1 MDNDERAKSELQKTL
16 DEVNDAVHS
25 TAVSEE
31 ISKASTDIMTRI
43 LDESAKE
50 MDIQRRAFSG
60 FRGRGRGRGRA
71 RGRAWHYTPRQRA
84 DTSKLMLD
92 LRPNVV
98 YIKDTEGVKE
108 DDLKSALKNCVGV
121 RDVKMEGSDVKVVF
135 EKHWQANKVVTN
147 GVKVEDKVLMPV
159 LSKEPYEA
167 PPPLPAAS
175 TPASVPA
182 SAPASISASM
192 SASAPGTVP
201 TAASNPIPTLL

>member
-1 MDNDERAKSELQKTL
+1 MVDNDERAKSELQKTL

-31 ISKASTDIMTRI
+31 ISKASMDIMARM
-43 LDESAKE
+43 LEESAKE

-71 RGRAWHYTPRQRA
+71 RGRAYHYTPRQRA
-84 DTSKLMLD
+84 DTSKLTLD

-98 YIKDTEGVKE
+98 YIKETAGVKE
-108 DDLKSALKNCVGV
+108 EDLKNALKNCVGV

-147 GVKVEDKVLMPV
+147 GVKVEDKVLMPI

-167 PPPLPAAS
+167 PPPLPTAAPVA
-175 TPASVPA
+175 TPASTAAPAPAPAPEATPAVPA
-182 SAPASISASM
+182 ANTAPAQ
-192 SASAPGTVP
+192 P
-201 TAASNPIPTLL
+201 